1 MEDVISFLQESPDS
15 KLSFDK
21 HIKMICKK
29 ASNKLG
35 ILARVTLYVAIEKKE
50 VLMNYFF
57 DSQFNYCPLFS
68 MCHSRR
74 DNTKITNLHGR
85 CFWLIYSDKKSS
97 YEELLEKRWLSFYS
111 PQEYSGTCKGNV

>member
-1 MEDVISFLQESPDS
+1 MEDVISFLQESPYS

-85 CFWLIYSDKKSS
+85 CF
-97 YEELLEKRWLSFYS
+97 
-111 PQEYSGTCKGNV
+111 